1 MASNNRIKVAIVDDH
16 QMIIDGLLS
25 LLESVSEIKIIA
37 SAENGKEAL
46 EIFKST
52 IPDVMLMDI
61 EMPFMNGIDAT
72 DQIKKL
78 YPSVKIIALSSYD
91 EKSIVEKMMEAGA
104 HGYILKNVKK
114 EELVSAIKTVYN
126 DKLYFSNEITVAIAK
141 PSANEI
147 LNKPHQKMRTPLSSR
162 EQEVLQLVAQG
173 LSNTQISKKLFIS
186 DKTVNTHRT
195 SLMRKLEVHNV
206 AELIRVAIHFKLI

>member
-1 MASNNRIKVAIVDDH
+1 MANSNKIKVVIVDDH
-16 QMIIDGLLS
+16 QMVIDGLRS
-25 LLESVSEIKIIA
+25 HLETVNEIKIIA
-37 SAENGKEAL
+37 TAENGKEAVEVL
-46 EIFKST
+46 KSAM
-52 IPDVMLMDI
+52 PDVILMDI
-61 EMPFMNGIDAT
+61 EMPVMNGIDAT

-78 YPSVKIIALSSYD
+78 YPEVKIIALSTYD
-91 EKSIVEKMMEAGA
+91 EKSIVEKMMAAGS

-114 EELVSAIKTVYN
+114 DELVSAIKTVYN
-126 DKLYFSNEITVAIAK
+126 DKHYFSNEITISIAK

-147 LNKPHQKMRTPLSSR
+147 LNKPHQVMRTPLSNR

-195 SLMRKLEVHNV
+195 SLMKKLEVHNV

>member
-1 MASNNRIKVAIVDDH
+1 MANSNKIKVVIVDDH
-16 QMIIDGLLS
+16 QMVIDGLRS
-25 LLESVSEIKIIA
+25 HLETVTEIKIIA
-37 SAENGKEAL
+37 TAENGKEAL
-46 EIFKST
+46 EVLKSAM
-52 IPDVMLMDI
+52 PDVILMDI
-61 EMPFMNGIDAT
+61 EMPVMNGIDAT

-78 YPSVKIIALSSYD
+78 YPAVKIIALSTYD
-91 EKSIVEKMMEAGA
+91 EKSIVEKMMEAGS

-114 EELVSAIKTVYN
+114 DELVSAIKTVYN
-126 DKLYFSNEITVAIAK
+126 DKHYFSNEITISIAK

-147 LNKPHQKMRTPLSSR
+147 LNKPHQVMRTPLSNR

-195 SLMRKLEVHNV
+195 SLMKKLEVHNV